1 MRSEERQR
9 LLGILKRGLDN
20 GVGEVHAMPSS
31 RAPWTTSPARNLLAE
46 EQRVFFRETPLFM
59 GLSGDLPT
67 NGSYWA
73 DSQTG
78 SAILMT
84 RDDAGRFHAFAN
96 ACRHRGAQVVPD
108 GRGARARFACPF
120 HAWTYGSGGDLL
132 AVNRAERFGD
142 VDKTRYGLVE
152 LPSAE
157 VHGML
162 WVRLTPGDAIDVNA
176 CLSTLADDMAH
187 WNLPGQVYVESQV
200 LEARTNWKLAVDTF
214 GENYHF
220 DVLHRETLAP
230 DIKGNL
236 QTHDVFDRN
245 YRMVFARLPGFAE
258 VDTDVLPIR
267 DWPFRRMTL
276 CVYFVYPNTIFLVG
290 PEAMDVIRIFPD
302 GNETGRSRTAH
313 SMYVLPEVQARFD
326 DPEATDWTVEE
337 RFKGFNEIVFTE
349 DYRTA
354 ETTQRTA
361 EAGVLNHV
369 LFGRNEPALRHYH
382 DTHRQGL
389 GRPLL
394 EVEAA

>member
-1 MRSEERQR
+1 MRMEERQR
-9 LLGILKRGLDN
+9 LLGFLKHGLEH
-20 GVGEVHAMPSS
+20 GGAVHGDAIV
-31 RAPWTTSPARNLLAE
+31 RSPLADFTCPDLLAE

-59 GLSGDLPT
+59 GLSGDLPE

-84 RDDAGRFHAFAN
+84 RDDAGRFRAFAN
-96 ACRHRGAQVVPD
+96 SCRHRGAQVVPD
-108 GRGARARFACPF
+108 GRGSRARFACPF
-120 HAWTYGSGGDLL
+120 HAWTYNSGGNLI

-157 VHGML
+157 AHGML
-162 WVRLTPGDAIDVNA
+162 WVRPTPGEAIDVDA
-176 CLSTLADDMAH
+176 CLGTLADDMSH
-187 WNLPGQVYVESQV
+187 WGLSQQVYVESQV
-200 LEARTNWKLAVDTF
+200 LEARTNWKLAIDTF

-236 QTHDVFDRN
+236 QTHDVLDSN

-258 VDTDVLPIR
+258 VDTDALPMGE
-267 DWPFRRMTL
+267 WPFRRMTL

-313 SMYVLPEVQARFD
+313 SMYVLPEVQARFE
-326 DPEATDWTVEE
+326 DPDATEWTVEE
-337 RFKGFNEIVFTE
+337 RFKGFNDVVFLE

-361 EAGVLNHV
+361 EAGVVKHV

-382 DTHRQGL
+382 NTHRRGL

-394 EVEAA
+394 EAEGA

>member
-1 MRSEERQR
+1 MRMEERER
-9 LLGILKRGLDN
+9 LLGILKHGLEH
-20 GVGEVHAMPSS
+20 GGAVHGEAIVK
-31 RAPWTTSPARNLLAE
+31 SPLADFTCPDLLAE

-84 RDDAGRFHAFAN
+84 RDDAGRFRAFAN
-96 ACRHRGAQVVPD
+96 SCRHRGAQVVPD
-108 GRGARARFACPF
+108 GRGTRARFACPF
-120 HAWTYGSGGDLL
+120 HAWTYNSGGDLI

-162 WVRLTPGDAIDVNA
+162 WVRPTPGEEIDVDA
-176 CLSTLADDMAH
+176 CLGTLADDMSH
-187 WNLPGQVYVESQV
+187 WGLSRQVYVESQV

-236 QTHDVFDRN
+236 QTHDVLGPN

-258 VDTDVLPIR
+258 VDTDASPIGE
-267 DWPFRRMTL
+267 WPFRRMTL

-313 SMYVLPEVQARFD
+313 SMYVLPEVRARFD
-326 DPEATDWTVEE
+326 DPEATEWTVEE
-337 RFKGFNEIVFTE
+337 RFQGFNDVVFLE

-361 EAGVLNHV
+361 EAGVVKHV

-382 DTHRQGL
+382 NTHRRGL

-394 EVEAA
+394 EAEGA

>member
-1 MRSEERQR
+1 MRTEERQR
-9 LLGILKRGLDN
+9 LLGVLRHGLEN
-20 GVGEVHAMPSS
+20 GGAVHGDEIV
-31 RAPWTTSPARNLLAE
+31 RSPLSDFTCPDLLAE

-84 RDDAGRFHAFAN
+84 RDEAGCFRAFAN

-108 GRGARARFACPF
+108 GRGTRARFACPF
-120 HAWTYGSGGDLL
+120 HAWTYGSNGNLL
-132 AVNRAERFGD
+132 AVSRAERFGE
-142 VDKTRYGLVE
+142 VDRTRYGLVE

-157 VHGML
+157 AHGML
-162 WVRLTPGDAIDVNA
+162 WVRPTPGDAIDVDA
-176 CLSTLADDMAH
+176 CLGTLADDMAH
-187 WNLPGQVYVESQV
+187 WKLAEQVYVASQV

-220 DVLHRETLAP
+220 DVLHRETLAS

-236 QTHDVFDRN
+236 QTHDVFDPN

-258 VDTDVLPIR
+258 VDTDALPMAE
-267 DWPFRRMTL
+267 WPFRLMTL

-302 GNETGRSRTAH
+302 GHATGRSRTAH
-313 SMYVLPEVQARFD
+313 SMYVLPHVQARFEDPD
-326 DPEATDWTVEE
+326 DTGWSVEE
-337 RFKGFNEIVFTE
+337 RFNGFNDVVFLE

-361 EAGVLNHV
+361 ESGVVRHV

-382 DTHRQGL
+382 NMHRRGL

-394 EVEAA
+394 EAERA

>member
-1 MRSEERQR
+1 MRMEERER
-9 LLGILKRGLDN
+9 LLGILKHGLEH
-20 GVGEVHAMPSS
+20 GGAVHGEAIVK
-31 RAPWTTSPARNLLAE
+31 SPLADFTCPDLLAE

-84 RDDAGRFHAFAN
+84 RDDAGHFRAFAN
-96 ACRHRGAQVVPD
+96 SCRHRGAQVVPD

-120 HAWTYGSGGDLL
+120 HAWTYNSGGDLI

-162 WVRLTPGDAIDVNA
+162 WVRPTPGEEIDVDA
-176 CLSTLADDMAH
+176 CLGTLADDMSH
-187 WNLPGQVYVESQV
+187 WGLSRQVYVESQV

-236 QTHDVFDRN
+236 QTHDVLGPN

-258 VDTDVLPIR
+258 VDTDASPIGE
-267 DWPFRRMTL
+267 WPFR
-276 CVYFVYPNTIFLVG
+276 
-290 PEAMDVIRIFPD
+290 A
-302 GNETGRSRTAH
+302 
-313 SMYVLPEVQARFD
+313 D
-326 DPEATDWTVEE
+326 DPVRVLRLSEHDLP
-337 RFKGFNEIVFTE
+337 RGPGG
-349 DYRTA
+349 DGRDPHLPGR
-354 ETTQRTA
+354 QRDGPVA
-361 EAGVLNHV
+361 HGAQHVRPAGGAGPFRRSGGH
-369 LFGRNEPALRHYH
+369 GMDRRGALP
-382 DTHRQGL
+382 GL
-389 GRPLL
+389 Q
-394 EVEAA
+394 